1 MVRGIQ
7 DRIFNGII
15 IVLLALCGAA
25 ALFPMLYVVSVSI
38 TPISEVLKNGGFM
51 LIPKEI
57 TFTAYSKLI
66 HESGMMDA
74 LGITILITVLGTAL
88 NMLFTV
94 LMAYPLSRKRLP
106 ARSALLLMVVFTM
119 LFGGGLIPTYLV
131 VKSSGLLNSILALI
145 IPNLIWSFNIL
156 IVKSFLEQLPEEL
169 FESAKIDGTS
179 DFRILWQIV
188 VPLSLPVMVT
198 VGLFYGVGHWNE
210 FFQAIMYV
218 TNRKLFPLQVIVR
231 EILMQTQQPLE
242 NAENITPTETL
253 QMAAVVMA
261 SLPIILVY
269 PFLQK
274 HFTRGMLLGSVKG

>member
-38 TPISEVLKNGGFM
+38 TPISEVLKNGGFL

-66 HESGMMDA
+66 NESGMMDA

-88 NMLFTV
+88 NMIFTV

-106 ARSALLLMVVFTM
+106 ARSAFLLMVVFTM

-131 VKSSGLLNSILALI
+131 VKSSGLLNSIWALM

-169 FESAKIDGTS
+169 FESAKIDGAS
-179 DFRILWQIV
+179 DFRILWQIA

>member
-131 VKSSGLLNSILALI
+131 VKSSGLLNSIWALI

>member
-38 TPISEVLKNGGFM
+38 TPISEVLKNGGFL

-74 LGITILITVLGTAL
+74 LAITILITVLGTAL
-88 NMLFTV
+88 NMIFTV

-131 VKSSGLLNSILALI
+131 VKSSGLLNSIWALM

-169 FESAKIDGTS
+169 FESAKIDGAS

>member
-38 TPISEVLKNGGFM
+38 TPISEVLKNGGFL

-74 LGITILITVLGTAL
+74 LGITVLITVLGTAL
-88 NMLFTV
+88 NMIFTV

-106 ARSALLLMVVFTM
+106 ARSAFLLMVVFTM

-131 VKSSGLLNSILALI
+131 VKSSGLLNSVWALM

-156 IVKSFLEQLPEEL
+156 IIKSFLEQLPEEL
-169 FESAKIDGTS
+169 FESAKIDGAT

-253 QMAAVVMA
+253 QMASVVMA

>member
-131 VKSSGLLNSILALI
+131 VKSSGLLNSIWALM

-169 FESAKIDGTS
+169 FESAKIDGAS

>member
-131 VKSSGLLNSILALI
+131 VKSSGLLNSIWALI

-169 FESAKIDGTS
+169 FESAKIDGAS

>member
-7 DRIFNGII
+7 DRIFNGVI

-38 TPISEVLKNGGFM
+38 TPISEVLKNGGFL

-88 NMLFTV
+88 NMIFTV

-131 VKSSGLLNSILALI
+131 VKSSGLLNSIWALM

-169 FESAKIDGTS
+169 FESAKIDGAT

-253 QMAAVVMA
+253 QMASVVMA

>member
-131 VKSSGLLNSILALI
+131 VKSSGLLNSIWALI

-169 FESAKIDGTS
+169 FESAKIDGAS

-198 VGLFYGVGHWNE
+198 VGLFYGVGHWKE

>member
-38 TPISEVLKNGGFM
+38 TPISEVLKNGGFL

-131 VKSSGLLNSILALI
+131 VKSSGLLNSIWALM

-169 FESAKIDGTS
+169 FESAKIDGAS